1 MDHVYKIKKSLKT
14 PMVLAVLISIPV
26 FIDVVLGGFELKI
39 LIMAIALMVLF
50 YLFTINNLLRSV
62 RITDSEITITS
73 LFGRHR
79 FPLQETAFFDGMVM
93 GSRQFVTISS
103 KKKSH
108 LIPNSFEKFPR
119 LIEDILSVAPENTV
133 GEGLLRMKEHTVT
146 RKSDITVSWI
156 TVILLL
162 LIILVRFFPHWLQ

>member
-1 MDHVYKIKKSLKT
+1 
-14 PMVLAVLISIPV
+14 MVLAVLISIPV

-73 LFGRHR
+73 LFGRHCL
-79 FPLQETAFFDGMVM
+79 PLQEIAFFDGMVM

-108 LIPNSFEKFPR
+108 LIPNSFETFPR

-133 GEGLLRMKEHTVT
+133 GEGLLRMKDHPVT
-146 RKSDITVSWI
+146 RKSDITVGWI